1 MANLRKAKD
10 REEFDR
16 FMGEHRGNRQGYGD
30 KPNDQNNW
38 GNNSG
43 Q

>member
-16 FMGEHRGNRQGYGD
+16 FMSEHRGNRQGFGD
-30 KPNDQNNW
+30 NTPTNNNW
-38 GNNSG
+38 GNNG
-43 Q
+43 